1 MAFHNTNYTMIP
13 ITTGTYTAG
22 MLGDGIT
29 ASTVHEIFCLTP
41 GSITINALGG
51 GSATFVLTAGQNVK
65 VLVGSCTVVSG
76 TYVGFKT
83 KFDSSG
89 VGRIQFS

>member
-1 MAFHNTNYTMIP
+1 MAFHNTNYTMVP
-13 ITTGTYTAG
+13 LSAGSYTAG
-22 MLGDGIT
+22 QLGDGIT
-29 ASTVHEIFCLTP
+29 ASTVHEIYCLTN

-51 GSATFVLTAGQNVK
+51 GSATFAMTAGQSVK
-65 VLVGSCTVVSG
+65 VLVGSCTVASG

-89 VGRIQFS
+89 IGRIQFS